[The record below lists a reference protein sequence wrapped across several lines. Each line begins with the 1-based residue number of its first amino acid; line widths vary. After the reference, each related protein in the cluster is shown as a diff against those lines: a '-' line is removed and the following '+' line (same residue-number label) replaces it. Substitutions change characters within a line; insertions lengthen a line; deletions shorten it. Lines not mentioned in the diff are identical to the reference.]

1 MFFESETQL
10 GRTTR
15 MREQINLQEGMS
27 YTMQKRVDYG
37 DMAVSFGRKGVETLF
52 STTALSRMMIKAA
65 LEVTGDN
72 LPKGYITVA
81 KKLEMSHEKPTLQGM
96 TVTIKAVLE
105 KIEGNVL
112 VFKVI
117 CYDELGE
124 IASGIMERHVVNKQA
139 LIERAK
145 KRADILQRRS

>member
-1 MFFESETQL
+1 
-10 GRTTR
+10 

-27 YTMQKRVDYG
+27 YTVQKRVDYG

-81 KKLEMSHEKPTLQGM
+81 KKFELSHEKPTLQGM

-105 KIEGNVL
+105 KIEGNIL
-112 VFKVI
+112 IFKVI

-124 IASGIMERHVVNKQA
+124 IASGRMERHVVNKQA
-139 LIERAK
+139 LIEHAK